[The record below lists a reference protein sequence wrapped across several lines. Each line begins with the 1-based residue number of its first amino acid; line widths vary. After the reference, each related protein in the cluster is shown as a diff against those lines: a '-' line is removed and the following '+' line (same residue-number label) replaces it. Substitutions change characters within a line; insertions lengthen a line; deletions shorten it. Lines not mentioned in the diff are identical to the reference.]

1 MGLTKKY
8 KDIIGNKSV
17 LLFVLLASIGN
28 ILYFAYSKDIRSV
41 GVFFLVG
48 LLTSFFS
55 KNMLV
60 IMAVALVV
68 SNVIRQSGKEGFAKK
83 KISKTVKKK
92 LSKTKKKKEE
102 ENTDVV
108 DENDENTEGGKWKDN
123 KLEDKAENIED
134 DIADE
139 EKEEVEEVEEEE

>member
-8 KDIIGNKSV
+8 KDIIKNKSV

-68 SNVIRQSGKEGFAKK
+68 SNVIRQSGKEGF
-83 KISKTVKKK
+83 VKKK
-92 LSKTKKKKEE
+92 LSKTKKKKKE

-108 DENDENTEGGKWKDN
+108 DENDENTEGGKLKDN
-123 KLEDKAENIED
+123 KLKDKAENIED

-139 EKEEVEEVEEEE
+139 EVEEVEEVEE